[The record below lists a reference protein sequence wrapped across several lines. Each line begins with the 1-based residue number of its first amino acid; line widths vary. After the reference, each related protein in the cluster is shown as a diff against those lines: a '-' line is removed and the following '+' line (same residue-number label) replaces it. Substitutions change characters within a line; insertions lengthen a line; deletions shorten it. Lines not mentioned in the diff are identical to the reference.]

1 MEEAVE
7 KLIKEL
13 QILDVID
20 VNVVKDI
27 QNSFKVFNEIQPATF
42 ESYQEIVNYEINFRN
57 VANNLINEGL
67 IRFQESR
74 NSKIKDDN
82 RQYFSSLNSLKL
94 LASKMAY
101 SKRIDFIRDVLNS
114 SHKKEMLFGNIMFT
128 EEEINKRYRKLALYF
143 HPDKTGQPNT
153 PYSLQGEHKKLG
165 DRLFRFGLNFKE
177 SFLDEL
183 KNTLKNEGWAL
194 HEKSANHLWK
204 ITIDYRNA
212 AKGQLNNLKL
222 LNKDDIKELTSE
234 GLKRH
239 SVNYGLLAYK
249 EYRAACKIVD
259 KAKQLKDQVRLRG
272 NMALC
277 LYVSNRI
284 LEAQLFAL
292 SAIKL
297 QLKNCNVVT
306 RELNEAKK
314 IFDKVRSR
322 NATEKTNKPDTEI
335 KLKYKVDNTQAL
347 VKLDRQISFFEKKSQ
362 QRLIDDDINKIMT
375 DLMLSANRSL
385 VRYEI
390 PEEEIL
396 QVQNHAFQYK
406 ITGLAK
412 IAFGINVFVS
422 PFAALFMGPIGLLT
436 IGLGI
441 WAGSNL
447 WNKGAEQ
454 IKVPEIL
461 EKLNDI
467 MRNAMKAYDD
477 DDHQKFIDILSKEYD
492 KDTRLLN
499 LKDRS
504 DSINPKEI
512 VIALLSQGFRP
523 DGVAYLLILLGEVLN
538 IGKIEIKGKTTN
550 ELKMLAKTV
559 YAGVE
564 DPKLY
569 EEAKK
574 LDNRIQALREN
585 NKVKNIYNTFTDFFF
600 LQTEYSNI
608 AKVHLDDAEEMPFQS
623 RLEEVQNIA
632 RINLAIF
639 DILDGHE
646 EEFER
651 AIKTIKTIRDKSRNY
666 RFAELRLEILED
678 FLWVICGEEM
688 PQESLE
694 LPKINLP
701 QNQFNN
707 RSLLA

>member
-20 VNVVKDI
+20 VKVVKDI

-194 HEKSANHLWK
+194 HEKFANHLWK

-277 LYVSNRI
+277 LYVCNRI

-306 RELNEAKK
+306 HELNEAKK

-322 NATEKTNKPDTEI
+322 NATEEPSTEI
-335 KLKYKVDNTQAL
+335 KLNYNFDNTQAL
-347 VKLDRQISFFEKKSQ
+347 VKLDRQISFFEKNSQ

-375 DLMLSANRSL
+375 DLMLNANRSL

-396 QVQNHAFQYK
+396 QVQNHAVQYK
-406 ITGLAK
+406 IAGLAK
-412 IAFGINVFVS
+412 IAFGIHVFVS
-422 PFAALFMGPIGLLT
+422 PFAALVMGPIGLLT

-447 WNKGAEQ
+447 WNKGVEQ

-504 DSINPKEI
+504 DAINPKEI
-512 VIALLSQGFRP
+512 VKALLSQGFRP
-523 DGVAYLLILLGEVLN
+523 DGVSYLLILLGEVLN
-538 IGKIEIKGKTTN
+538 VGKIEIKGKTTN

-569 EEAKK
+569 EEATK
-574 LDNRIQALREN
+574 LDNRIQALRE
-585 NKVKNIYNTFTDFFF
+585 
-600 LQTEYSNI
+600 
-608 AKVHLDDAEEMPFQS
+608 
-623 RLEEVQNIA
+623 
-632 RINLAIF
+632 INLAIF
-639 DILDGHE
+639 DIIDGGK

-651 AIKTIKTIRDKSRNY
+651 AIETIKTIRDKCRHIS
-666 RFAELRLEILED
+666 ELRLEILED
-678 FLWVICGEEM
+678 FLWVICSEEI

-694 LPKINLP
+694 SPKITLTAEP
-701 QNQFNN
+701 I
-707 RSLLA
+707 